1 MIMATADLSPG
12 PSLPHDE
19 GLVDVGGGIR
29 LAVRHAEPTRPGLAP
44 ALYVHGLGG
53 SGSNWTALALELR
66 DTVDGVAL
74 DLPGFG
80 LSPPAPG
87 GYSVA
92 AHANAVA
99 RLIRARGQ
107 GPVHLFGNS
116 LGGAVSTRLA
126 ALRPDLV
133 RTLTLVSPALPDL
146 RPRRSALPVALVAAP
161 GAARYV
167 SRAQA
172 RHTAESQVRALY
184 ELCLGDPRQVPPERF
199 LADVAETAEWR
210 ANPHLLEA
218 LVRSA
223 RQLLLHEYPRRGR
236 GGLWRLAS
244 QVQAPTLLVYGG
256 LDKLVD
262 PRMSARAMRTFP
274 DARLLMLPDS
284 GHVAMLEHPGRV
296 ARAFRELL
304 AEQAARAEPGG
315 GPAGEG
321 GGFGGGE

>member
-1 MIMATADLSPG
+1 MIMSTADLSPG
-12 PSLPHDE
+12 PSLPHDRD
-19 GLVDVGGGIR
+19 LVDVGGGIR
-29 LAVRHAEPTRPGLAP
+29 LAVRRAEPSGPDLAP

-53 SGSNWTALALELR
+53 SGSNWSALATALR
-66 DTVDGVAL
+66 DTVDGEAL

-92 AHANAVA
+92 AHASAVA
-99 RLIRARGQ
+99 RLIRARGR

-116 LGGAVSTRLA
+116 LGGAVSTRVA

-133 RTLTLVSPALPDL
+133 RTLTLISPALPDL

-161 GAARYV
+161 GASRYV
-167 SRAQA
+167 SRVQA

-184 ELCLGDPRQVPPERF
+184 ALCLGDPSRVPRERF

-210 ANPHLLEA
+210 ANPLSLEA
-218 LVRSA
+218 LVNSA
-223 RQLLLHEYPRRGR
+223 RELLLHEYPRRGR
-236 GGLWRLAS
+236 GGLWRLAT
-244 QVQAPTLLVYGG
+244 QVRAPTLLIYGG

-262 PRMSARAMRTFP
+262 PRTSTRAMRSFP

-284 GHVAMLEHPGRV
+284 GHVAMLEHPGLV

-304 AEQAARAEPGG
+304 VEL
-315 GPAGEG
+315 AGR
-321 GGFGGGE
+321 